1 MDDRETSLTTGTVG
15 RERGMMAERLEL
27 TVLMPCLDE
36 AATVGR
42 CVERAGAF
50 LRRAGI
56 AGEVLVA
63 DNGSRDGSQ
72 EIAKGAGARVIVVAR
87 RGYGAA
93 LLAGIRAARG
103 RYVIMGDADESY
115 DLGALDGFLA
125 RLREGYGL
133 VMGNRFLG
141 TIRPGAM
148 PPLNRYLGNPVLS
161 FLGALFFKSACGDFH
176 CGLRGFDRQVILS
189 LGLVMTGMEFASE
202 MVVKAALR
210 GIRVAE
216 VPVVLSPDGRGRPPH
231 LRPWRDGWRHLK
243 FLLMHSPRWLYLYPG
258 LAMAGGGLGAMTIL
272 ALSGSVVIA
281 GVQLQVHSML
291 AAGVLG
297 LLGVQTLTFAVL
309 ARQFAVREGFLPAT
323 RNLVRLRH
331 WATLERVVAAG
342 IFLLLAGLGGLGLAA
357 VHWALTGFGPL
368 DYAQTMR
375 AVVPSLVAMG
385 IGLQLVLSGFL
396 SGILDLPRIKARK

>member
-1 MDDRETSLTTGTVG
+1 LTTTTVG
-15 RERGMMAERLEL
+15 TERGMTAERLEL

-50 LRRAGI
+50 LRRTGI

-72 EIAKGAGARVIVVAR
+72 EIAKGAGARVIAVAQ

-93 LLAGIRAARG
+93 LLAGIRAAHG
-103 RYVIMGDADESY
+103 RYIIMGDADESY

-133 VMGNRFLG
+133 VMGNRFRG
-141 TIRPGAM
+141 TIKPGAM
-148 PPLNRYLGNPVLS
+148 PHLNRYLGNPVLS

-258 LAMAGGGLGAMTIL
+258 LIMAGGGLGGMTLL

-331 WATLERVVAAG
+331 WATLERVVAGG
-342 IFLLLAGLGGLGLAA
+342 IVLLLAGIGGLSLAA

-368 DYAQTMR
+368 DYAETMR

-396 SGILDLPRIKARK
+396 SGILDLPRIDQ